1 LNLIDAWNVLG
12 TDPESI
18 FNAIKIGRTPKEKVK
33 LAEGKLEEARLIAKK
48 LMGTHHPDRNQTDSE
63 AAIRFRRVA
72 EALSVIEINT
82 EEMKQKAELI
92 SEIAKKRGPFIV
104 VDKI

>member
-1 LNLIDAWNVLG
+1 MNLIDAWNVLG
-12 TDPESI
+12 TDPESV

-72 EALSVIEINT
+72 EALSTIETST
-82 EEMKQKAELI
+82 EEMKQKADSI
-92 SEIAKKRGPFIV
+92 SEVSKKRGPIIV